1 MMIVVRLAG
10 GMGNQLFQYAFYRAL
25 SLKYNLPIFLDTRV
39 YNRNIIRNGYTF
51 RTFDLELFNTTYRNI
66 DDEIIKDIPIFKS
79 IKQSIKSI
87 LYKNLNIPIKYGNY
101 YIYDESN
108 YNKFK
113 FNPENN
119 YYLDGYWQNI
129 EYFKNYEN
137 IISQEITFKEI
148 PPNNILEL
156 GDKFSSTDT
165 VAIQIR
171 KTDYVTNYINRLLFN
186 NLDPNYFL
194 KCVQF
199 FKQRL
204 GNPLFVIFSDDNN
217 WVKNRL
223 NLIDNFYLIDDK
235 IKGDRFQYSMYL
247 LSKCRNFII
256 SNSSF
261 GWWGAY
267 LSKYENKLVIGPKK
281 WFRFSSRSPLN
292 NMPQNWLQM

>member
-1 MMIVVRLAG
+1 MIVVRLAG
-10 GMGNQLFQYAFYRAL
+10 GMGNQLFQYAFSRAL
-25 SLKYNLPIFLDTRV
+25 SLEYNLPFYFDTRV
-39 YNRNIIRNGYTF
+39 YNNNKIRESYTF
-51 RTFDLELFNTTYRNI
+51 RTLDLDLFNTSYNI
-66 DDEIIKDIPIFKS
+66 VNDSLIKDVPIFKTNMQ
-79 IKQSIKSI
+79 II
-87 LYKNLNIPIKYGNY
+87 KNLIYQKINKPIVYGSFF
-101 YIYDESN
+101 IYNESN
-108 YNKFK
+108 FKK
-113 FNPENN
+113 FNFNENFN

-217 WVKNRL
+217 WVKANL
-223 NLIDNFYLIDDK
+223 NFKDNFYLIDDK
-235 IKGDRFQYSMYL
+235 IKGDRFQYSLYL
-247 LSKCRNFII
+247 MSKCRYFII

-267 LSKYENKLVIGPKK
+267 LSKFKNKIIIGPKK
-281 WFRFSSRSPLN
+281 WFRFKSNSPLN
-292 NMPQNWLQM
+292 NMPKNWLQM

>member
-1 MMIVVRLAG
+1 MIVVRLAG
-10 GMGNQLFQYAFYRAL
+10 GMGNQLFQYAFSRVL
-25 SLKYNLPIFLDTRV
+25 SLKYNLPVFLDTRV
-39 YNRNIIRNGYTF
+39 YNKSKTRIGYTF
-51 RTFDLELFNTTYRNI
+51 RTFDLDLFNTTYQSI

-79 IKQSIKSI
+79 KKQLIQSI
-87 LYKNLNIPIKYGNY
+87 LYKNLNIPIKFGNY
-101 YIYDESN
+101 YIFDESN
-108 YNKFK
+108 YNKFD

-119 YYLDGYWQNI
+119 YYFEGYWQNI

-137 IISQEITFKEI
+137 IIKQEIAFKET

-171 KTDYVTNYINRLLFN
+171 KTDYVYNIMNKLIFNSLDIDYFTKCIELFKKRLN
-186 NLDPNYFL
+186 
-194 KCVQF
+194 
-199 FKQRL
+199 
-204 GNPLFVIFSDDNN
+204 NPLFVIFSDDNN
-217 WVKNRL
+217 WVKTNF
-223 NLIDNFYLIDDK
+223 NLKDNFYLIDDT

-247 LSKCRNFII
+247 LSKCKNFII

-267 LSKYENKLVIGPKK
+267 LSKYENKLIIGPKK